1 VIPVKGIDVNHGV
14 DMQQLWAEVKETMY
28 RPGQKNWFLSPDERA
43 QLQESNEFYRT
54 QSSVEDLI
62 LEHVDFD
69 SDNTKPVQMTK
80 LLRDL
85 GVKTPRMTDFKEAA
99 RILSEHGKEP
109 RRSSGKKIY
118 DLCYTPIDDSSD
130 SFGFSRRAG
139 TDPLKPSKIRVN
151 RVGGGG

>member
-1 VIPVKGIDVNHGV
+1 VNDGV
-14 DMQQLWAEVKETMY
+14 DMQQIWAEVKETMY
-28 RPGQKNWFLSPDERA
+28 KPGQKNWFLSPDERA

-62 LEHVDFD
+62 LEHVDFASVD
-69 SDNTKPVQMTK
+69 TKPVQMTK

-85 GVKTPRMTDFKEAA
+85 GVKTPRMTDFKEAS

-118 DLCYTPIDDSSD
+118 DLCYSAIEDDKSD
-130 SFGFSRRAG
+130 SFGFSPKG
-139 TDPLKPSKIRVN
+139 WD
-151 RVGGGG
+151 